1 MKMKTLVIMAA
12 GVTCMNVASIYL
24 NELSSWEI
32 YFFGM
37 INGATWMTL
46 LASYWERKV
55 NKR

>member
-1 MKMKTLVIMAA
+1 MKMKTLATMTA
-12 GVTCMNVASIYL
+12 GVTAFNIASVYF

-46 LASYWERKV
+46 LASYWDRNM